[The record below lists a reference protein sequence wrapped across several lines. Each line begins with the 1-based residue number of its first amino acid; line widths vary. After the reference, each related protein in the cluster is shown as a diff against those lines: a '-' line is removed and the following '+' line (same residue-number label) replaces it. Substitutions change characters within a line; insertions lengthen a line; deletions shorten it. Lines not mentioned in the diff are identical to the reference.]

1 MPRMLAM
8 AILTLGLLSLLIGS
22 LGVAQTPPMNSPKPF
37 MQRKLVHAQKV
48 LEAIALEDYQR
59 IEHHAQQLSLL
70 SQAATWNVINT
81 PEYLMHSRQFRRA
94 AERMR
99 DAAKQ
104 KNLDAATLAYVQMTL
119 KCVECHQHVRKVK
132 TAALPPANRQTVQTA
147 GVFPGR

>member
-1 MPRMLAM
+1 MLRKTTVAVL
-8 AILTLGLLSLLIGS
+8 ALGTLGLLVGS
-22 LGVAQTPPMNSPKPF
+22 WGGAQMPPMESPKPF

-48 LEAIALEDYQR
+48 LEAIALEDFGQ

-81 PEYLMHSRQFRRA
+81 PEYLMHSREFRRA

-104 KNLDAATLAYVQMTL
+104 KNLDAATLAYVQMTM
-119 KCVECHQHVRKVK
+119 KCVECHKHVRKVK
-132 TAALPPANRQTVQTA
+132 TAAVPKDQQRFGAIGQ
-147 GVFPGR
+147 